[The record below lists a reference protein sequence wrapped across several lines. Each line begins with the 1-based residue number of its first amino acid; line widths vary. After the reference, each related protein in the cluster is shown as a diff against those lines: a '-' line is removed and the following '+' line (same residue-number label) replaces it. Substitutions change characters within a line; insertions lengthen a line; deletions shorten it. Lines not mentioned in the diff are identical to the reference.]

1 MSDALVSPVHS
12 EQGSRD
18 ERRLNPR
25 TKMAEIVYMNLQ
37 AENGGIV
44 LDVSSSGLGFQ
55 LASSM
60 AAEREI
66 NFRLSAEGIED
77 VEISAQVAWLD
88 ADRKRGGLRFGP
100 LPEKVRG
107 RIYRWAGIPAA
118 PATVLADPVM
128 PVAAKSPSPRQHS
141 EREHV
146 GRSLLNEMNPYSL
159 TNEAVHAGSKT
170 SASSHR
176 PLDGLPNPLRANS
189 GFRSMLS
196 PEPGPETA
204 HRRRLS
210 GAIALPILLLL
221 AAGVF
226 VFNNKHQVG
235 ASMIHLG
242 ERLAGEYSHQSA
254 GSAPP
259 AVAPSSVTSAPGL
272 PEFATVEPRTGVP
285 SATTPNASGPD
296 STSSASKSRQRRPIN
311 SACTPTEFRSGIG
324 FAGTE
329 SRAAQ
334 KHLPQ
339 QIVLE
344 NQMRLI
350 LLCGLNTPTTAE
362 KSHTRNSDEAARQDD
377 GHTELALAKQYLRGT
392 TVPKDRDMAAHLL
405 WVAVGDGNPQAELE
419 LADLYLGTDG
429 VPEKN
434 CAQARI
440 LLNDS
445 SNSGN
450 AEASQQLANIRNYGC
465 R

>member
-1 MSDALVSPVHS
+1 MSDAPVSPVHS
-12 EQGSRD
+12 EQASKK

-25 TKMAEIVYMNLQ
+25 TKMAEIAYMNLQ

-44 LDVSSSGLGFQ
+44 LDVSASGLGFQ

-66 NFRLSAEGIED
+66 SFRLSAEGIED
-77 VEISAQVAWLD
+77 LEISAQVAWLD

-100 LPEKVRG
+100 LPEKVRD

-118 PATVLADPVM
+118 PGAVLPDPVV
-128 PVAAKSPSPRQHS
+128 PVAAKSSAPGQYPK
-141 EREHV
+141 REHV
-146 GRSLLNEMNPYSL
+146 GRSLISEMNPYSL
-159 TNEAVHAGSKT
+159 TGEAVHTGSMT
-170 SASSHR
+170 SASSRR

-189 GFRSMLS
+189 GFGSMLS
-196 PEPGPETA
+196 PEPGREIA

-226 VFNNKHQVG
+226 VFNDKHQVG
-235 ASMIHLG
+235 ASMIRLG
-242 ERLAGEYSHQSA
+242 ERLAGEYSHQPAS
-254 GSAPP
+254 SAPP
-259 AVAPSSVTSAPGL
+259 AVAPSSVTSAPGP
-272 PEFATVEPRTGVP
+272 PEFATVAPLIGAP
-285 SATTPNASGPD
+285 SATTPNASEPD
-296 STSSASKSRQRRPIN
+296 STDSASKTGSAVQSTLPVHRLDSGPASVAQGSNHENSEARAGADRSRESDAPN
-311 SACTPTEFRSGIG
+311 FALRSEHV
-324 FAGTE
+324 TV
-329 SRAAQ
+329 
-334 KHLPQ
+334 P
-339 QIVLE
+339 
-344 NQMRLI
+344 
-350 LLCGLNTPTTAE
+350 E
-362 KSHTRNSDEAARQDD
+362 KSHTRNSDEAVRQDD
-377 GHTELALAKQYLRGT
+377 GHTELALARQYLRGT

-405 WVAVGDGNPQAELE
+405 WVAVGEGNPQAELE

-429 VPEKN
+429 VPQKN

-450 AEASQQLANIRNYGC
+450 AEASQQLANIRSYGC